1 MAVVKE
7 GVHAS
12 GFRYKICDDA
22 YVNVS
27 EAELRRRRAETDAI
41 VHRILQEW
49 AKKHP
54 GETLKTSA
62 D

>member
-22 YVNVS
+22 YANIS
-27 EAELRRRRAETDAI
+27 AAELSQRKANTDEI